1 MSAAKNTVA
10 VILNV
15 GDTITV
21 EYDADGDSSSILS
34 GYTVTLEK
42 KAPAVFPGSVGPGAD
57 QE

>member
-1 MSAAKNTVA
+1 MA

-15 GDTITV
+15 GDTVTV
-21 EYDADGDSSSILS
+21 EYHDGEADSSILS
-34 GYTVTLEK
+34 GYTVTLDK